1 MTPMTTTGAGAAA
14 PAGAG
19 AGAGAGGRTPPVLR
33 LYHDLLADRE
43 RLIAAHHR
51 LLAEQNALLE
61 QIDLLCARST
71 AEAGLD
77 PPCDSAPALSPVQRQ
92 VLVLMA
98 GGAKDG
104 AIARRLNLSE
114 RSVRRQVESL
124 TQRTGA
130 SNRFTLALAAIR
142 IGWLPAGR

>member
-1 MTPMTTTGAGAAA
+1 MTTMTTTGAGAAA

-19 AGAGAGGRTPPVLR
+19 AGDGGRTPPVLR

-43 RLIAAHHR
+43 RLIEAHHR

-71 AEAGLD
+71 A
-77 PPCDSAPALSPVQRQ
+77 APAGPDAPGDSPPPLSPVQRQ

-124 TQRTGA
+124 ARRTGA

>member
-1 MTPMTTTGAGAAA
+1 MTTMTTTGAGAGS
-14 PAGAG
+14 AGP

-33 LYHDLLADRE
+33 LYRDLLADRE
-43 RLIAAHHR
+43 RLIEAHHR

-71 AEAGLD
+71 AAAGSD
-77 PPCDSAPALSPVQRQ
+77 TPCGSPPPLSPVQRQ

-142 IGWLPAGR
+142 IGWLPAGH

>member
-1 MTPMTTTGAGAAA
+1 MTTTGAGAGSA
-14 PAGAG
+14 
-19 AGAGAGGRTPPVLR
+19 GRTPPVLR

-43 RLIAAHHR
+43 RLIEAHHR

-71 AEAGLD
+71 AAAAGSD
-77 PPCDSAPALSPVQRQ
+77 TPCGSPAPLSPVQRQ

-130 SNRFTLALAAIR
+130 SNRFTLALAAIK
-142 IGWLPAGR
+142 IGWLPAGH

>member
-1 MTPMTTTGAGAAA
+1 MTTTGAGAG
-14 PAGAG
+14 AGAG
-19 AGAGAGGRTPPVLR
+19 AGTASPVGAGAGGRTPPVLR
-33 LYHDLLADRE
+33 LYHELLADRE
-43 RLIAAHHR
+43 RLIEAHHR

-71 AEAGLD
+71 AAGSD
-77 PPCDSAPALSPVQRQ
+77 TPCGSPPPLSPVQRQ

-124 TQRTGA
+124 TRRTGA